1 MVRPLVEETCQIMAA
16 LAAERSITISSHS
29 PEHGMAVLA
38 DQQRL
43 RQILVN
49 LVSNA
54 IKYNRLGGR
63 PSRSPA
69 KWREMIG

>member
-1 MVRPLVEETCQIMAA
+1 MAP
-16 LAAERSITISSHS
+16 LAAERSITISPHS

-49 LVSNA
+49 LLSNA
-54 IKYNRLGGR
+54 IKYNRLAG

-69 KWREMIG
+69 NWREMIG